1 MAVESNIDM
10 YYEELIESLAERAY
24 DNMKDGGY
32 GDEDEC
38 VWSAVDDGLIYY
50 CDQAYVVANA
60 LQNGFISWGKT
71 IEWDAI
77 NDMLYSDVKE
87 ALEEMKKGE
96 EGEEGRTLE

>member
-1 MAVESNIDM
+1 MAVESNIEM
-10 YYEELIESLAERAY
+10 YYEELIESIAERAY
-24 DNMKDGGY
+24 DDVKNG

-38 VWSAVDDGLIYY
+38 IWQAIDDGLIYY

-77 NDMLYSDVKE
+77 IDMLYSDVKE
-87 ALEEMKKGE
+87 ELGTMNKGE
-96 EGEEGRTLE
+96 DA

>member
-1 MAVESNIDM
+1 MAVESNIEM
-10 YYEELIESLAERAY
+10 YYEELIESIAERAY
-24 DNMKDGGY
+24 DDMKNG

-38 VWSAVDDGLIYY
+38 IWQSIDDGLIYY

-77 NDMLYSDVKE
+77 IDMLYSDVSE
-87 ALEEMKKGE
+87 ELETIKKGE
-96 EGEEGRTLE
+96 E

>member
-1 MAVESNIDM
+1 MAVESNIEM
-10 YYEELIESLAERAY
+10 YYEELISSLAERAF
-24 DNMKDGGY
+24 DSMKDG

-38 VWSAVDDGLIYY
+38 VWNAIDDGLIYY

-77 NDMLYSDVKE
+77 IDMLYSDVSKE
-87 ALEEMKKGE
+87 LETIKKGE
-96 EGEEGRTLE
+96 E

>member
-1 MAVESNIDM
+1 MAVKSNIEM

-24 DNMKDGGY
+24 DDMKDG

-38 VWSAVDDGLIYY
+38 IWQAVDDGLIYY
-50 CDQAYVVANA
+50 ADQAYVVANA

-77 NDMLYSDVKE
+77 IDMLYSDVSE
-87 ALEEMKKGE
+87 ELETIKKGE
-96 EGEEGRTLE
+96 E

>member
-1 MAVESNIDM
+1 MAVESNIEM
-10 YYEELIESLAERAY
+10 YYEELIECIAERAY
-24 DNMKDGGY
+24 DDMKNG

-38 VWSAVDDGLIYY
+38 VWQAIDDGLIYY

-77 NDMLYSDVKE
+77 IDMLYSDVSE
-87 ALEEMKKGE
+87 ESEEMKKGE
-96 EGEEGRTLE
+96 DA

>member
-1 MAVESNIDM
+1 MAVESNIEM
-10 YYEELIESLAERAY
+10 YYEEIVSNLAERAY
-24 DNMKDGGY
+24 DGMKNG

-38 VWSAVDDGLIYY
+38 VWQAIDDELIYY

-77 NDMLYSDVKE
+77 IDMLYSDVSE
-87 ALEEMKKGE
+87 ELETIKKGE
-96 EGEEGRTLE
+96 E

>member
-1 MAVESNIDM
+1 MAVESNIET
-10 YYEELIESLAERAY
+10 YYEEVVSNLAERAY
-24 DNMKDGGY
+24 DGMKDG

-38 VWSAVDDGLIYY
+38 IWQAIDDGLIYY

-77 NDMLYSDVKE
+77 IDMLYSDVSE
-87 ALEEMKKGE
+87 ELETMKKGE
-96 EGEEGRTLE
+96 E

>member
-1 MAVESNIDM
+1 MSVDSNIEM
-10 YYEELIESLAERAY
+10 YYEELIESIAERAY
-24 DNMKDGGY
+24 DSMEDG

-38 VWSAVDDGLIYY
+38 IWQAIDDELIYY

-77 NDMLYSDVKE
+77 IDMLYSDVSEELE
-87 ALEEMKKGE
+87 AMKKE
-96 EGEEGRTLE
+96 KDE

>member
-1 MAVESNIDM
+1 MAVESNIEM

-24 DNMKDGGY
+24 DSMKDG

-38 VWSAVDDGLIYY
+38 IWQAIDDGLIYY

-77 NDMLYSDVKE
+77 IDMLYSDVKE
-87 ALEEMKKGE
+87 ELGTMKKGE
-96 EGEEGRTLE
+96 EDE

>member
-1 MAVESNIDM
+1 MAVESNIEM
-10 YYEELIESLAERAY
+10 YYEELIESIAERAY
-24 DNMKDGGY
+24 DDMKNG

-38 VWSAVDDGLIYY
+38 VWQAIDDGLIYY

-77 NDMLYSDVKE
+77 IDMLYSDVSE
-87 ALEEMKKGE
+87 ELETMKKGE
-96 EGEEGRTLE
+96 E